1 MTDSNPIS
9 ARVSKDIGKIA
20 EMLGMIGKTL
30 NFEFGPVQM
39 CLNPVDIENNL
50 RLSL

>member
-30 NFEFGPVQM
+30 NFEFGPEM
-39 CLNPVDIENNL
+39 CVNPVDIENNL